1 MRYAVS
7 NWIYGEE
14 ALEETCARLA
24 RLGFDGIELRGEPDL
39 YDLPRLQQLLEAYH
53 LRVTSICGMY
63 PGPREPRDLSHPDAA
78 IRQTAVAYVQACVD
92 LAAAVGAAVVIVTP
106 NPVGKT
112 QPLASP
118 ADEWRWGVDAVR
130 KAAVACGGRGVRLAI
145 EPINRYE
152 TYLINTVAQAL
163 EFARQVDH
171 PATAVMMDTF
181 HANIEEHDVADAA
194 RKAGTQLAH
203 VHVADSNRQGVGR
216 GHIDF
221 RRLVRALVEIGYD
234 GALALEPLPPL
245 ANPYE
250 AVAGRR
256 ALEVAERFAAESLEL
271 MRVYERVA
279 QPAALEPGRA

>member
-14 ALEETCARLA
+14 ALEDTCARLA
-24 RLGFDGIELRGEPDL
+24 RLGFDGIELRGEPAL
-39 YDLPRLQQLLEAYH
+39 YPVAQVRRLLERH
-53 LRVTSICGMY
+53 DLRVTSICGMY
-63 PGPREPRDLSHPDAA
+63 PGPREPRDLSHPDPGVRAA
-78 IRQTAVAYVQACVD
+78 AVAYVRSCVD
-92 LAAAVGAAVVIVTP
+92 LAHGLGAPVVIVTP

-112 QPLASP
+112 RPLAGG
-118 ADEWRWGVDAVR
+118 AEEWAWAVESVREAAERCEGSGVT
-130 KAAVACGGRGVRLAI
+130 LAI

-152 TYLINTVAQAL
+152 TYLITGVARAL
-163 EFARQVDH
+163 EFARATGHPQV
-171 PATAVMMDTF
+171 AVMLDTF

-194 RKAGTQLAH
+194 RLAGARLVH

-221 RRLVRALVEIGYD
+221 RRLMRALVEIDYD

-250 AVAGRR
+250 AMAGQRS
-256 ALEVAERFAAESLEL
+256 LHVAERYAMESLRLLQAFE
-271 MRVYERVA
+271 E
-279 QPAALEPGRA
+279 AARPVEPGSADA